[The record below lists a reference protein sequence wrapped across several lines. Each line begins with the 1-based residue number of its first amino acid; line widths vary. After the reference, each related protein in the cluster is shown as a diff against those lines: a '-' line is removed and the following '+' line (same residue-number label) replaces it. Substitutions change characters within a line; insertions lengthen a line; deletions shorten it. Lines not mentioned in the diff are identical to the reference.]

1 MLPCISPTLDLVP
14 YKIFGEPSALA
25 GLKLASSPV
34 QSTCPVHLSSS
45 PVKCVEEAVTDLLSL
60 KLQLHLM
67 LIVVSHPLPWLGT
80 SGAHLTSA
88 LVFSQLGL
96 P

>member
-25 GLKLASSPV
+25 GLKVA
-34 QSTCPVHLSSS
+34 SS

-60 KLQLHLM
+60 KLQLYLM
-67 LIVVSHPLPWLGT
+67 LIVVGHPLP
-80 SGAHLTSA
+80 
-88 LVFSQLGL
+88 
-96 P
+96 